1 MAYINGIGIEFSGL
15 INRYQKMINF
25 AIDSSLIYL
34 ISNLKHLLYF
44 NIVKMMNYLVQYSDY
59 NNNTARS
66 QEVNSS

>member
-44 NIVKMMNYLVQYSDY
+44 NIVKKMNYLVQYSDY